1 MVSSGAAQR
10 CLWRELLSFSTPRHP
25 ADDLSRNLTTE
36 VHIAKSNSLLLQYVY
51 VCVCVRVPVALW
63 TVCVRVCACSVHA
76 SHLPLFLHV
85 RLTVCLM
92 CPILCCCI
100 MEVDDSH
107 V

>member
-51 VCVCVRVPVALW
+51 VCVCVRAGGSVDSVC
-63 TVCVRVCACSVHA
+63 TGVCV
-76 SHLPLFLHV
+76 
-85 RLTVCLM
+85 
-92 CPILCCCI
+92 
-100 MEVDDSH
+100 
-107 V
+107 